1 MNEKENDEYNAY
13 ICDEADMLLAF
24 YAMSGVNP
32 VHVNYCNKCMYCSP
46 KRKKHVVVGDKT
58 EGEMQNE

>member
-32 VHVNYCNKCMYCSP
+32 VHVNYCNKCMYCRSRRIP
-46 KRKKHVVVGDKT
+46 PAS
-58 EGEMQNE
+58 